1 MTMECQQKN
10 KVILFDFFGVI
21 SSEVSPIFFKRYFN
35 EEAAKIV
42 KEEIMS
48 KGDNGELN
56 EEEIYEL
63 IASRM
68 NMTPLKIKE
77 DFNDLIKINF
87 ELVEYIKELKKEY
100 RVYLLSNAMSS
111 FLRRILD
118 KYNLYELFNG
128 VYISS
133 EIRLIKPYEEFFN
146 YVINKENIDP
156 SNAVMIDDNKKNID
170 GALSCNLNGIVYT
183 DVKDL
188 KEKLFYIVQ
197 NKGVLRCRRIIVVF

>member
-35 EEAAKIV
+35 EEEAKIV

-48 KGDNGELN
+48 KGDKGELN
-56 EEEIYEL
+56 EEEVYEL

-77 DFNDLIKINF
+77 DFDELIKINF

-118 KYNLYELFNG
+118 KYNLYELFNE

-133 EIRLIKPYEEFFN
+133 EIKLIKPYEEFFN
-146 YVINKENIDP
+146 YVINKENIDS
-156 SNAVMIDDNKKNID
+156 SNAIMIDDNKENID
-170 GALSCNLNGIVYT
+170 GALSCNLNGIIYT

-188 KEKLFYIVQ
+188 KEKLTYFL
-197 NKGVLRCRRIIVVF
+197 KK

>member
-188 KEKLFYIVQ
+188 KEKLTYFL
-197 NKGVLRCRRIIVVF
+197 KK

>member
-1 MTMECQQKN
+1 MG

-21 SSEVSPIFFKRYFN
+21 SSEVSPIWFKRYFN
-35 EEAAKIV
+35 EVEALEI

-48 KGDNGELN
+48 KGDKGELN
-56 EEEIYEL
+56 EEEVYEL

-77 DFNDLIKINF
+77 DFDELIKINF

-100 RVYLLSNAMSS
+100 KVYLLSNAMSS

-118 KYNLYELFNG
+118 KYNLYELFNK

-133 EIRLIKPYEEFFN
+133 EIKLIKPYEEFFN

-156 SNAVMIDDNKKNID
+156 SNAIMIDDNKKNIL
-170 GALSCNLNGIVYT
+170 GAIKTNLNGIVYT

-188 KEKLFYIVQ
+188 KEKLTYFL
-197 NKGVLRCRRIIVVF
+197 KK